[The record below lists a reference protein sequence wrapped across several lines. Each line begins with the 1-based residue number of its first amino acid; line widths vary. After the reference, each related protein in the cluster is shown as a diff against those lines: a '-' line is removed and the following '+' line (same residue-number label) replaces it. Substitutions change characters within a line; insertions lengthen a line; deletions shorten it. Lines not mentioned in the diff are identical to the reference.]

1 MANTETAAVT
11 ADNRENNT
19 SKARRIEA
27 IDIARGVALLAMAS
41 YHFIWDLEM
50 FGYAAQGTAATGWP
64 KLYARGIASSF
75 LFLVGLSLVLA
86 HQARFEPAKFG
97 RRLATI
103 VAAAA
108 LVSIGTY
115 FAFPH
120 AFIFYG
126 ILHSI
131 AVSSIVALAFLHLPA
146 LITLTIGIAVIA
158 LPNYFNTPVFD
169 ADWLVWTGL
178 SERIPRSLDF
188 VPFFPWFGP
197 VLLGVA
203 AGDLAKQFGIL
214 NYLAD
219 LPKTPATISRPISF
233 ISRHSLAFYLVH
245 QPILIALIWAFSQV
259 APADGT
265 LAYLGSCQK
274 SCEERQDAVMC
285 KRFCMCTAESLKK
298 EDLLS
303 NLQSGTIR
311 PAENP
316 QMLEIARICTRK
328 AEGTN

>member
-1 MANTETAAVT
+1 MANADTASKP
-11 ADNRENNT
+11 DNTNPGR
-19 SKARRIEA
+19 RRIEA

-75 LFLVGLSLVLA
+75 LFLVGFSLVLS
-86 HQARFEPAKFG
+86 HQSRFKPTSFG
-97 RRLATI
+97 KRLATI
-103 VAAAA
+103 VGAAA

-115 FAFPH
+115 FAFPQ

-131 AVSSIVALAFLHLPA
+131 AVSSVAALVFLRLPA
-146 LITLTIGIAVIA
+146 LITFAIGIGVIA
-158 LPNYFNTPVFD
+158 LPNYFVSPIFD

-197 VLLGVA
+197 VLIGVA
-203 AGDLAKQFGIL
+203 AGDLAKRCGVL
-214 NYLAD
+214 KNLAD
-219 LPKTPATISRPISF
+219 LPKAPVVVSKPMSF

-265 LAYLGSCQK
+265 LAYLGGCQK
-274 SCEERQDAVMC
+274 SCEEQQGAAMC
-285 KRFCMCTAESLKK
+285 RRFCACTAESLKQQN
-298 EDLLS
+298 LLS
-303 NLQSGTIR
+303 DLQSGTTA
-311 PAENP
+311 PARNQ
-316 QMLEIARICTRK
+316 QMLEIAQVCTQK
-328 AEGTN
+328 ADFTN